1 MCFFTLKFRGM
12 TYNKQA
18 ALTLMEYQQKRIED
32 LEKQVASLEADL
44 LASHEE
50 TQREIERRR
59 ATESEVG
66 HARSMARTFK
76 AELDKL
82 RAKAPIRGKGGRFV
96 SKKKPN

>member
-1 MCFFTLKFRGM
+1 M

-96 SKKKPN
+96 SKKPN

>member
-96 SKKKPN
+96 SKKPN